1 MKNRRL
7 QVLFWVLALL
17 PALAAAVLYRFLPE
31 QIPMHWSLGGEV
43 EYSGKGEFLI
53 MTLLSPALA
62 ALLFFLP
69 RIDPRKRN
77 YVKFQSYY
85 DGFCIFM
92 MLFLLV
98 VDAIVVSESFFPGR
112 ISVGR
117 VITVLVAILFLF
129 LGNIMPKIKPNFYMG
144 FKTPWTLSNSDVWMR
159 THRLGGL
166 LFFVSGLVMLPL
178 CFVLGESAMFI
189 TLMVLIGVSAI
200 LPIVM
205 SLIWYLKLPEEQ
217 RERSSRM

>member
-53 MTLLSPALA
+53 MALLSPALA

-85 DGFCIFM
+85 DGFCVFM

-178 CFVLGESAMFI
+178 CFVLSESAMFI
-189 TLMVLIGVSAI
+189 TLMVLIGLSAI
-200 LPIVM
+200 LPTVM
-205 SLIWYLKLPEEQ
+205 SLIWYLQLPEEQ